1 MHFTLLVAHTNKYN
15 LEELMEPYWQDTD
28 DERYVQT
35 DITLNGD
42 IFSIKDYIGK
52 QFVHEAIQ
60 LDYWKHQPKGK
71 ISKGQVDWHA
81 KSIKRLTEWAVQ
93 TEKDLDQVKQEI
105 CDYEGWEV
113 LDNGDLGTKYN
124 HNMEWDWYVVG
135 GRWDGLYVMKNG
147 DHKNIFLKK
156 DLDLEKTREAEKKRY
171 GKIYDECV
179 EQGKKNG
186 WPEENWIWGYDKV
199 PTREK
204 YIKDKVGDDFWITYG
219 YLDEDWVT
227 REQIDD
233 KDGTWAEQFKE
244 WFDSLP
250 DDTELTL
257 VDYHM

>member
-15 LEELMEPYWQDTD
+15 LEDLMEPYWQDTD
-28 DERYVQT
+28 DPKYVEPEVE
-35 DITLNGD
+35 LKGD
-42 IFSIKDYIGK
+42 KEAVKNFLTQAIKAREEAKEFLEKQEQNEIRDENIEFSK
-52 QFVHEAIQ
+52 QGIEKYGNW
-60 LDYWKHQPKGK
+60 L
-71 ISKGQVDWHA
+71 
-81 KSIKRLTEWAVQ
+81 KRLDEDFD
-93 TEKDLDQVKQEI
+93 KVKQEI
-105 CDYEGWEV
+105 AEYENWEIF
-113 LDNGDLGTKYN
+113 DNGDLGVRYN
-124 HNMEWDWYVVG
+124 HNMEWDWYSIG

-156 DLDLEKTREAEKKRY
+156 DLDLEKTKESEKKRY
-171 GKIYDECV
+171 GEIYDECV
-179 EQGKKNG
+179 KQGKENG

-204 YIKDKVGDDFWITYG
+204 YIEDKVGDDFWVTYG
-219 YLDEDWVT
+219 YLDEDWIT

-233 KDGTWAEQFKE
+233 KDGTWAEQFEE